1 MGQRYV
7 VLLRGVNVGGR
18 TTMPM
23 SSLRAACEAAGCT
36 EVSTYIQSGNVVLTS
51 ELTEGRLKDE
61 LRPRIAETAGFE
73 PVVMARTAAEV
84 ADVVVRCPY
93 PDEVRGN
100 LHVAFLDEPVHPAPL
115 QDIHLAP
122 EGLTVD
128 GREIYLHLPNGMGRA
143 RLPVEMGRRLS
154 VPTTV
159 RNWRTV
165 TRLAEMAAR

>member
-7 VLLRGVNVGGR
+7 VLVRGVNVGGR

-23 SSLRAACEAAGCT
+23 SSLRTACEAAGCT
-36 EVSTYIQSGNVVLTS
+36 EVSTYIQSGNVVLRSDLS
-51 ELTEGRLKDE
+51 EAGLKDV
-61 LRPRIAETAGFE
+61 LRPRIVAAAGLE
-73 PVVMARTAAEV
+73 PALMVRTAEQLACVV
-84 ADVVVRCPY
+84 ARCPY
-93 PDEVRGN
+93 PEEARGAV
-100 LHVAFLDEPVHPAPL
+100 HVAFFDGPVDPAPL
-115 QDIHLAP
+115 QDIRLAP

-128 GREIYLHLPNGMGRA
+128 GRESYLHLPNGMGRA

-165 TRLAEMAAR
+165 ARLAEMASP